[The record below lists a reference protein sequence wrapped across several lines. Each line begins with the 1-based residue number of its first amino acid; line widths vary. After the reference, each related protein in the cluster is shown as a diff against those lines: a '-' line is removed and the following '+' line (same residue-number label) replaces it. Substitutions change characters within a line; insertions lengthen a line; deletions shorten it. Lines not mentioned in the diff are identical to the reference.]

1 MTDAVM
7 LLLQQTTTTTS
18 AQLGQSFVFDLQVGA
33 VLGFAATLIGSFGVW
48 YLSKCNRKKR
58 IRKALVAELNHQEL
72 GRIVES
78 LETDGP
84 VDSEEGQSE
93 YEVEGSE
100 LPPAGA
106 LPTTVYQSNA
116 GNLGEL
122 PSDEVNDVVEYYSS
136 LEAQKAI
143 IKAIRN
149 NEEVLSADKR
159 DLHSGMPK
167 LSSDKEDLVD
177 KLGGDSD

>member
-1 MTDAVM
+1 MVDAIM

-18 AQLGQSFVFDLQVGA
+18 AQSSQSFVFDLQVGA
-33 VLGFAATLIGSFGVW
+33 ILGFAATLIGSFGVW
-48 YLSKCNRKKR
+48 HLSKHNRKKR
-58 IRKALVAELNHQEL
+58 LRKALVAELNHQEL

-84 VDSEEGQSE
+84 VGFEEGQSD
-93 YEVEGSE
+93 YEVEASE

-106 LPTTVYQSNA
+106 LPTTVYQSNV

-122 PSDEVNDVVEYYSS
+122 PSDEVEDVVEYYSS

-143 IKAIRN
+143 IQAIRN
-149 NEEVLSADKR
+149 DGEVLSADKR
-159 DLHSGMPK
+159 DLHDEMPQ
-167 LSSDKEDLVD
+167 LSSDRDDLVT
-177 KLGGDSD
+177 KLGGEPD

>member
-1 MTDAVM
+1 MNSAVM
-7 LLLQQTTTTTS
+7 LIFQQTVTTTR
-18 AQLGQSFVFDLQVGA
+18 AQSDPSFVFDLQIGA

-48 YLSKCNRKKR
+48 YLSKRNRR
-58 IRKALVAELNHQEL
+58 TRLRKALVAELNHQEL

-84 VDSEEGQSE
+84 VDSAEDQSE
-93 YEVEGSE
+93 YDVEGSE

-122 PSDEVNDVVEYYSS
+122 PSNEVEDVVEYYSS
-136 LEAQKAI
+136 LESQKAI
-143 IKAIRN
+143 IQAIRN
-149 NEEVLSADKR
+149 NEGVLSADKR
-159 DLHSGMPK
+159 DLHDRMPE
-167 LSSDKEDLVD
+167 LRSDRDDLVT
-177 KLGGDSD
+177 KLGGEPD

>member
-7 LLLQQTTTTTS
+7 LLLQQNTTTS
-18 AQLGQSFVFDLQVGA
+18 AQSGQSFVFDLQVGA
-33 VLGFAATLIGSFGVW
+33 VLGFAATLIASFGVW
-48 YLSKCNRKKR
+48 YLSKRNRKKR
-58 IRKALVAELNHQEL
+58 LRKALVAELSHQEL

-78 LETDGP
+78 LGIEGP

-106 LPTTVYQSNA
+106 FPTTVYQSNA

-122 PSDEVNDVVEYYSS
+122 PSDEVEDVVEYYSS
-136 LEAQKAI
+136 LESQKAI
-143 IKAIRN
+143 IQAIRN

-159 DLHSGMPK
+159 DLHNEMPE
-167 LSSDKEDLVD
+167 LSSDRDKLVI
-177 KLGGDSD
+177 KLGGEPD

>member
-1 MTDAVM
+1 MTDAVV
-7 LLLQQTTTTTS
+7 LLLQQTTATS
-18 AQLGQSFVFDLQVGA
+18 TQSSQSFVFDLQVGA

-48 YLSKCNRKKR
+48 YISKRNRKKR
-58 IRKALVAELNHQEL
+58 LRKALVAELKHQEL

-84 VDSEEGQSE
+84 VDSEGGQSE

-122 PSDEVNDVVEYYSS
+122 PSDEVEDVVEYYSS
-136 LEAQKAI
+136 LKAQKAI
-143 IKAIRN
+143 ILAIRN
-149 NEEVLSADKR
+149 NEEILSADKR
-159 DLHSGMPK
+159 DLHNEMPQ
-167 LSSDKEDLVD
+167 LSSDRDDLVS
-177 KLGGDSD
+177 KLGGEAD

>member
-1 MTDAVM
+1 MNNAAM
-7 LLLQQTTTTTS
+7 LLLQQTTTS
-18 AQLGQSFVFDLQVGA
+18 PAQSSQPFVFDLQVGA

-48 YLSKCNRKKR
+48 YLSRQNRKER
-58 IRKALVAELNHQEL
+58 LRKALIAELNHQEL

-93 YEVEGSE
+93 YEVAGSE
-100 LPPAGA
+100 LPPDRA

-122 PSDEVNDVVEYYSS
+122 PSDEVEDVVEYYSS
-136 LEAQKAI
+136 LQSQKAI

-149 NEEVLSADKR
+149 NKEEVLSADKR
-159 DLHSGMPK
+159 DLHNKMPK
-167 LSSDKEDLVD
+167 LSSDRDDLVTN
-177 KLGGDSD
+177 LGGEPD